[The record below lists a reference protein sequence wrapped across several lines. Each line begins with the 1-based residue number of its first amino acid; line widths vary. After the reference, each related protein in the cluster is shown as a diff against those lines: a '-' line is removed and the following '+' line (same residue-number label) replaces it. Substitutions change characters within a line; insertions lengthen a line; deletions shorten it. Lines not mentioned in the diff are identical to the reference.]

1 MAEDTDR
8 TKRPRFRG
16 SLRWEKR
23 RILEGT
29 TRHRAESL
37 LDDPTF
43 QHDIRRWRL
52 DLGIADILIPND
64 TDDYSLDKVRE
75 ATNQLMHKH
84 SLGTNWR
91 TWLSHCLVF
100 GLEPRSARLSSLPR
114 RVDLRR
120 LGQDELGEPV
130 LMLQVYA
137 ETKIDDIRAMW
148 PRVQEEQK
156 QLRAFQPNKSRAVSK
171 HHKRNKEWERLTDI
185 GMTPRQIAD
194 KYARRGEECSE
205 EAIRAYLNRVA
216 KRR

>member
-8 TKRPRFRG
+8 TKRARLRG
-16 SLRWEKR
+16 SLRWEDR
-23 RILEGT
+23 RVLEGT

-52 DLGIADILIPND
+52 DLGIADILIPSD
-64 TDDYSLDKVRE
+64 TADYSLDKVPK
-75 ATNQLMHKH
+75 AIKQLMHKH
-84 SLGTNWR
+84 SLGINWG
-91 TWLSHCLVF
+91 TWLRSCLVF

-120 LGQDELGEPV
+120 LGQDESGEPV

-137 ETKIDDIRAMW
+137 ETKISDIRAMW

-156 QLRAFQPNKSRAVSK
+156 QLRAFQPNKARAASK
-171 HHKRNKEWERLTDI
+171 HDKRNKEWEHMADR

-194 KYARRGEECSE
+194 EYATRGEECSP
-205 EAIRAYLNRVA
+205 EAIHKHLKRVG
-216 KRR
+216 KRG